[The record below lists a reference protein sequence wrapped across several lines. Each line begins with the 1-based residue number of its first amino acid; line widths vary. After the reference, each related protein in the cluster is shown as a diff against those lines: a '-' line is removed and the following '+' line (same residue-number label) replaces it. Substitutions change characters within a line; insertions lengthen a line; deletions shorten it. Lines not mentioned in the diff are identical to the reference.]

1 MNKLPAPE
9 TAELAYYLNAECSL
23 KHFRA
28 MQSPKYYIN
37 LSKTSIIQ
45 KLTSCAREMHGRS
58 VTFALN
64 RGTFFAGGF
73 VSVVVSRLMNALID
87 LTFSYHNE

>member
-1 MNKLPAPE
+1 
-9 TAELAYYLNAECSL
+9 
-23 KHFRA
+23 

-45 KLTSCAREMHGRS
+45 KLTSCTRETHI
-58 VTFALN
+58 

-87 LTFSYHNE
+87 LNFSYHNE